1 MLYEC
6 YLDDSKDQRQ
16 EFAYVCAGFYGA
28 PKAWKRFNKNWNKQL
43 GREGI
48 KYFKTSEFTRLTGQ
62 FAKFSKLPKPHGKD
76 AAGQVRDRLKQT
88 IRDSSGLRG
97 VGVAVPMEDYRAV
110 MSHDSADRVFG
121 SNGMYHRAFETTL
134 YRAVQL
140 ACKRPDD
147 GVAFFHDDGPDF
159 DALRSLYTSF
169 KKKNP
174 KSGSRMKG
182 FLPLND
188 KDHGELQAADI
199 FANSVMGITVA
210 HLLHKE
216 TAHNSNILLFDRSDL
231 SVWSKQ
237 LGETLLLRNMASLKI
252 SAPESLIRAVAEY
265 GITPIG

>member
-1 MLYEC
+1 
-6 YLDDSKDQRQ
+6 
-16 EFAYVCAGFYGA
+16 
-28 PKAWKRFNKNWNKQL
+28 
-43 GREGI
+43 
-48 KYFKTSEFTRLTGQ
+48 
-62 FAKFSKLPKPHGKD
+62 
-76 AAGQVRDRLKQT
+76 
-88 IRDSSGLRG
+88 
-97 VGVAVPMEDYRAV
+97 
-110 MSHDSADRVFG
+110 
-121 SNGMYHRAFETTL
+121 
-134 YRAVQL
+134 
-140 ACKRPDD
+140 
-147 GVAFFHDDGPDF
+147 
-159 DALRSLYTSF
+159 
-169 KKKNP
+169 
-174 KSGSRMKG
+174 MKG